1 MVEPEPGRCRLEA
14 SKDRDVAWTLERC
27 VGTADDVYF
36 ISNDGQ
42 RFWVF
47 RTLPDKPPPR
57 VKRKK
62 KWFGKQWWEV
72 PVVAEYDAKG
82 TLVRSHPV
90 SRFVPKHQRS
100 EVKQLKLHFKWLEG
114 VAGERGVA
122 PRLNAQG
129 QIEFET
135 LAGKT
140 HRIAV
145 EKKQD

>member
-1 MVEPEPGRCRLEA
+1 MVEPAAGRCRLEA
-14 SKDRDVAWTLERC
+14 TKDRDIAWTLERC

-42 RFWVF
+42 RFWVL

-57 VKRKK
+57 VKKNK
-62 KWFGKQWWEV
+62 KWVGKHWWQTEV
-72 PVVAEYDAKG
+72 AAKYDAKG
-82 TLVRSHPV
+82 KKLESHALT
-90 SRFVPKHQRS
+90 RFVPKHKRS
-100 EVKQLKLHFKWLEG
+100 EMEQMKLHFKWLEG

-122 PRLNAQG
+122 PRLEQG

-140 HRIAV
+140 HRIAL